1 MQSNFCHLQ
10 ADRLVDQGGISRDAN
25 ERAFQLTNRRFK
37 ARSNQFEHRAIDFRA
52 IRGSLLH
59 QNRNAR
65 FEIWRLDVRDEA
77 ALEAG
82 TQAILQGGQLLWR
95 TVGGQDD
102 LFVGLVQRIKGME
115 ELLLRGLLAFQELNV
130 INHQDVEVAVA
141 ALE

>member
-1 MQSNFCHLQ
+1 M
-10 ADRLVDQGGISRDAN
+10 
-25 ERAFQLTNRRFK
+25 
-37 ARSNQFEHRAIDFRA
+37 
-52 IRGSLLH
+52 
-59 QNRNAR
+59 
-65 FEIWRLDVRDEA
+65 DVRDET

-115 ELLLRGLLAFQELNV
+115 ELLLRRLLAFQELNV